1 MKKKNSKKA
10 TIIASFSTDLSLA
23 INWLILKKSIKSVG
37 EIRNIGNGYAVTV
50 LSRIP
55 KKDLNIIV
63 KDKFGV
69 FAKVI

>member
-1 MKKKNSKKA
+1 MKKKNSKRA
-10 TIIASFSTDLSLA
+10 TIVASFSTDLSLI

-37 EIRNIGNGYAVTV
+37 EIRNIGNAYAVTV
-50 LSRIP
+50 LSSLA
-55 KKDLNIIV
+55 KKDLNVVV